1 MTHRVL
7 APALAGVLLV
17 AALLAGGCSGDEYVA
32 PPPAQRSEVADPAVA
47 AATVATL
54 QGELRDPADPS
65 AAGELGADGTAAD
78 LLTAIARNVAALRLT
93 DVTLAYVTETGA
105 TAGDDGWD
113 GLVAVTWRYAGF
125 DRASARAEVP
135 VSFADGGRTIAAVGA
150 DAKRVPLWLAGP
162 VVVRRVPGAVVV
174 AAGEATDIETY
185 ADRARRAVAAT
196 RPVLGRGDGLV
207 VEVPSDGT
215 QLHRALGA
223 DRGTYDAIAAVTAP
237 VDGSTAPRSPV
248 HVFVNRSVYDG
259 LDPVA
264 AQVVMTHEAV
274 HAVTGAALVQG
285 APLWLVEGFAD
296 YVALRDVSLPVTRT
310 AAQVI
315 RQVRRDGLPDALP
328 ADSDFDPGATHL
340 GTLYEAA
347 WQVAVTIAEHAGAEA
362 LVHFYGDV
370 LDGTA
375 LGVALRRHVGWT
387 EADLTAAWRS
397 RLAALADVPQ

>member
-1 MTHRVL
+1 MTHRVV
-7 APALAGVLLV
+7 APVLAGVLLV

-32 PPPAQRSEVADPAVA
+32 PPPTQRGEVADPAAA

-54 QGELRDPADPS
+54 QDDIDDPA
-65 AAGELGADGTAAD
+65 AAAELGADDAAAE
-78 LLTAIARNVAALRLT
+78 LLAAIARNVAALRLT
-93 DVTLAYVTETGA
+93 DVTLAYVTETGT
-105 TAGDDGWD
+105 TAGDDAWD
-113 GLVAVTWRYAGF
+113 GLVAVTWRIDGF

-150 DAKRVPLWLAGP
+150 DATQLPLWLTGP
-162 VVVRRVPGAVVV
+162 VVVRRVPGAIVV
-174 AAGEATDIETY
+174 AAGAASDIGTY
-185 ADRARRAVAAT
+185 ARRARRAVAAT
-196 RPVLGRGDGLV
+196 GPLLGRGDGLV
-207 VEVPSDGT
+207 VEVPADGD

-274 HAVTGAALVQG
+274 HAVTGAALVQD

-296 YVALRDVSLPVTRT
+296 FVALRDVTLPVSRT

-315 RQVRRDGLPDALP
+315 RQVRKDGVPDALP
-328 ADSDFDPGATHL
+328 ADSDFDPGASHL

-347 WQVAVTIAEHAGAEA
+347 WQVAVTLAERGGADE
-362 LVHFYGDV
+362 LVAFYRDV

-375 LGVALRRHVGWT
+375 LDVALREHFGWT
-387 EADLTAAWRS
+387 EARLTAAWRS
-397 RLAALADVPQ
+397 RLAALAGVPE

>member
-7 APALAGVLLV
+7 SPVLAGALLV

-32 PPPAQRSEVADPAVA
+32 PPPAERSDVADPAVA
-47 AATVATL
+47 AATVAAL
-54 QGELRDPADPS
+54 QDDLDDPT
-65 AAGELGADGTAAD
+65 AAGELGTDGPAAD
-78 LLTAIARNVAALRLT
+78 LLTVIARNVAAMRLT
-93 DVTLAYVTETGA
+93 DVTLAYVTETGT
-105 TAGDDGWD
+105 TAGDDAWD
-113 GLVAVTWRYAGF
+113 GLVAVTWRVAGF

-135 VSFADGGRTIAAVGA
+135 VSFADGGRTIAAIGA
-150 DAKRVPLWLAGP
+150 DAKRLPLWLTGP
-162 VVVRRVPGAVVV
+162 VVVRRVPGALVVV
-174 AAGEATDIETY
+174 AGEATDIELLARRT
-185 ADRARRAVAAT
+185 RRAVAAT
-196 RPVLGRGDGLV
+196 RPLLGRGDGLV
-207 VEVPSDGT
+207 VEVPADSQ

-223 DRGTYDAIAAVTAP
+223 DRGAYDAIAAVTAP

-248 HVFVNRSVYDG
+248 HVFINRSVYDG

-274 HAVTGAALVQG
+274 HAVTGAALVRG

-296 YVALRDVSLPVTRT
+296 YVALRDVALPVART

-328 ADSDFDPGATHL
+328 ADSDFDPGASHL

-347 WQVAVTIAEHAGAEA
+347 WQVAVTLAEHGGEDA
-362 LVHFYGDV
+362 LVAFYRDV

-375 LGVALRRHVGWT
+375 LDAALRRHFAWS

-397 RLAALADVPQ
+397 RLAALAGVPE

>member
-7 APALAGVLLV
+7 RPVLAGVLLV

-32 PPPAQRSEVADPAVA
+32 PPPPQRSEVADPAAA
-47 AATVATL
+47 AATLAAL
-54 QGELRDPADPS
+54 QDALADPS
-65 AAGELGADGTAAD
+65 AAGQLGADGTAAD

-93 DVTLAYVTETGA
+93 DVTLTYITETGT
-105 TAGDDGWD
+105 TAGDDAWD

-135 VSFADGGRTIAAVGA
+135 VSFASGGRTIAAVGV
-150 DAKRVPLWLAGP
+150 DAKRLPLWLTGP
-162 VVVRRVPGAVVV
+162 VAVRRVPGAIVV

-185 ADRARRAVAAT
+185 ARRARRAVAAT
-196 RPVLGRGDGLV
+196 RPLLGRGDGLV
-207 VEVPSDGT
+207 IEVPADGEE
-215 QLHRALGA
+215 LHRALGA

-274 HAVTGAALVQG
+274 HAVTGAALVRG
-285 APLWLVEGFAD
+285 VPLWLVEGFAD

-328 ADSDFDPGATHL
+328 ADSDFDPGASHL

-347 WQVAVTIAEHAGAEA
+347 WQVAVTLAERRGAAA
-362 LVHFYGDV
+362 LVDFYDDV

-375 LGVALRRHVGWT
+375 LDVALRRHFGWS

-397 RLAALADVPQ
+397 RLAALAGVPE